1 MDLFLASGK
10 AVSTLATIL
19 AFGLLWGTYPKPHGV
34 LTPAAVKAAASLVMY
49 VFSPCLLLSTYG
61 QSLSLDV
68 LQNTL
73 AMALWCVIHI
83 LVSYAVG
90 RATLPLSRAP
100 ANLAGVYRIALIWG
114 NAASLP
120 FLLLSTLVQREK
132 LRADEGAFTRGIA
145 YAFSYLIPWWL
156 TIYSLG
162 IEIMSPPAAA
172 PTAAS
177 GVAASAGAGA
187 GAPGAAP
194 PLPRTDAQSVILRTL
209 QQPPV
214 AATFAGILLGLT
226 PLRGLFWG
234 SSPPLEGMGSV
245 ISLLGGGSI
254 PTANIVLAG
263 SLFSAVCE
271 LRKEVLAWM
280 GEEEAAPALGG
291 LAALAASASLFARA
305 ARRRVWGSG
314 GRVLLV
320 DGALAGGAAGEPA
333 PQGKAEAVAAAP
345 PGSAEGAG
353 EEATFFSP
361 HTMGV
366 IIAVRLVL
374 CPAINFALYHA
385 LARAWQVPLLVSS
398 DPMVTLVV
406 LLQAAMPSAQTLLI
420 VASNVGNDKAGRA
433 LSLLFILQYPVATLL
448 LIPWLMIAISWAGV

>member
-1 MDLFLASGK
+1 MDLFFASGK

-19 AFGLLWGTYPKPHGV
+19 ALGLVWGTYPRPHGV

-83 LVSYAVG
+83 LVNYLVG

-162 IEIMSPPAAA
+162 IEIMTPPAAA

-177 GVAASAGAGA
+177 GVAAGA
-187 GAPGAAP
+187 GAPGAA

-214 AATFAGILLGLT
+214 AATFAGIFLGLT
-226 PLRGLFWG
+226 PLRGLLWG
-234 SSPPLEGMGSV
+234 ARPPLEGLGSV
-245 ISLLGGGSI
+245 ISLLGDGSI

-280 GEEEAAPALGG
+280 GEEEAAPSLGG
-291 LAALAASASLFARA
+291 LATLAASASLFARA
-305 ARRRVWGSG
+305 ARRRIWGSG

-320 DGALAGGAAGEPA
+320 EGGAAGAGVEGGSPS
-333 PQGKAEAVAAAP
+333 PEGAEAAAVAAP
-345 PGSAEGAG
+345 PASAQGAG
-353 EEATFFSP
+353 EEATFLSP

-374 CPAINFALYHA
+374 CPAINFFLFHV
-385 LARAWQVPLLVSS
+385 LARVWQAPLLVST

-433 LSLLFILQYPVATLL
+433 LSLLFIIQYPVATLL
-448 LIPWLMIAISWAGV
+448 LIPWLMLAISWAGV